1 MKPTGSYKGLCPNNI
16 AITVNEKQRL
26 WIQTIIDEI
35 GAETGRE
42 AINYA
47 LREAYY
53 GIMGDNGVYQSVKGD
68 RKIRNSMYNSKL
80 VKGGVIDRGGAGAG
94 ESKMSEPKLT
104 GDTHLCNTQGT
115 IMLRR
120 ENFEG
125 EMVVYVDYPVIDRIE
140 GDTVGDV
147 AIVEWRTSPMSSF
160 KREFIFGDLEEIDYA
175 NNLQLIKHAVLE
187 KSFK

>member
-1 MKPTGSYKGLCPNNI
+1 
-16 AITVNEKQRL
+16 
-26 WIQTIIDEI
+26 
-35 GAETGRE
+35 
-42 AINYA
+42 
-47 LREAYY
+47 
-53 GIMGDNGVYQSVKGD
+53 
-68 RKIRNSMYNSKL
+68 
-80 VKGGVIDRGGAGAG
+80 
-94 ESKMSEPKLT
+94 
-104 GDTHLCNTQGT
+104 
-115 IMLRR
+115 MLRR

-140 GDTVGDV
+140 GDT